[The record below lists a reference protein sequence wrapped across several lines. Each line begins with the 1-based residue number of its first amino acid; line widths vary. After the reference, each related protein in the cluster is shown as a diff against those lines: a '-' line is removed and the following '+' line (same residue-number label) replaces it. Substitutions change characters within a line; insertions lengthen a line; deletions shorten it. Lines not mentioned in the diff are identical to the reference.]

1 MDVGCEGRMGGG
13 GKLNRGQASAK
24 LTFKVK
30 EKVWPLFELC
40 ASEQF

>member
-1 MDVGCEGRMGGG
+1 MKEGVGRRCDQTEE
-13 GKLNRGQASAK
+13 QAAAE

-30 EKVWPLFELC
+30 EKVWPLIELC

>member
-1 MDVGCEGRMGGG
+1 MRDVKEGQEEVQ
-13 GKLNRGQASAK
+13 LNRRQASAK

-30 EKVWPLFELC
+30 EKVWPLFKLC